1 MRHALTA
8 TVLLCV
14 CAAGPTADLLA
25 CGEKFLVPT
34 RGTRFARAP
43 LPRQDA
49 SILVY
54 ASDTSGLSRLMA
66 RLPVAAT
73 LEKAG
78 YRATVATTRQDLSSA
93 LASRQWDLIVIDVG
107 DAPLVSDAGRAPA
120 GTTVLPVSYA
130 LSGEGWKAARKQ
142 NPAAVKAPGKSA
154 AFVEMIDAALEKHR
168 ASRPAA
174 GGRS

>member
-1 MRHALTA
+1 MRHALNA
-8 TVLLCV
+8 AVLLCV

-34 RGTRFARAP
+34 RGTRFTRAP

-54 ASDTSGLSRLMA
+54 GSATSGLSRLMA
-66 RLPVAAT
+66 TLPVAAT

-78 YRATVATTRQDLSSA
+78 YRPTIASSRQDLSSA
-93 LASRQWDLIVIDVG
+93 LANRQWDLIVIDVG
-107 DAPLVSDAGRAPA
+107 DARLVSEAARILAA
-120 GTTVLPVSYA
+120 TTVLPVSYG
-130 LSGEGWKAARKQ
+130 LSGDSWKAARKQ
-142 NPAAVKAPGKSA
+142 NPAAVKAPGKAA
-154 AFVEMIDAALEKHR
+154 AFVEMIDTALERHR
-168 ASRPAA
+168 ANRPAA